1 MSQTEKPTLD
11 FWYDFASTYSYVAAM
26 RIDDM
31 ARAKGIAVNWKPFL
45 LGPVFYAQGL
55 LDSPFNIYPV
65 KGANMWRDMERI
77 CLRKNIP
84 LQRPDI
90 FPAKSVLAAK
100 IAMVGGNDGWIA
112 AFSRAV
118 YTANFAQNQD
128 ISDPETLKSVL
139 TKLDLNAGDIL
150 ARANGNEGAALRQQ
164 TEAAIERGVFG
175 APSFLVGDELFW
187 GNDRLEDAVEWALE
201 KPSALV

>member
-1 MSQTEKPTLD
+1 MSQTENPTLD

-26 RIDDM
+26 RIEDM

-84 LQRPDI
+84 LQRPAI

-118 YTANFAQNQD
+118 YTANFAHNQD

-164 TEAAIERGVFG
+164 TESAIERGVFG